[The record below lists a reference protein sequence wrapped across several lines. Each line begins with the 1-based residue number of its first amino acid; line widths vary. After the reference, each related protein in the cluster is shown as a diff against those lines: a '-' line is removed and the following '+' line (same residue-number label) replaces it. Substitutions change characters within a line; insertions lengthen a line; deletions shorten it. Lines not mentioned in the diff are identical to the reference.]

1 MERECVRVIETEYPD
16 LVLDAGT
23 SNFGEQYRNSMKN
36 KQLKAMQ
43 LNIILRSAC
52 ALLNSGGGIIS
63 LKLLNEDYDY
73 RIDGIG
79 SDIETGLGELVRG
92 AANKSFFEFIQQ
104 GKTLLIFVQTWCSGI
119 INGNEK
125 LPQLTAI
132 KSNAYKRS
140 YSRTIQMTP
149 LELENFLK
157 RGTKPVGNSDNSEE
171 DSDSSTEPVQKKR
184 SLSPEYETIKSPQCM
199 LDRTQFQYGE
209 ILGFTESRCVEFK
222 EFSGDRF
229 LERIKEVLP
238 KCISAFA
245 NTNGGFLIIGVKD
258 TERKVVGCGQFIEDP
273 GCFEELISSTVQKLN
288 TVHTC
293 TTGKDIK
300 YRLHVARVMEDSKQ
314 SSFLLI
320 LHVKQFCCGVFT
332 DSPDCWKVENGQ
344 IKRIEPDEW
353 TKTLLTTDPEMEELR
368 MNFQKELSVS
378 EAPPGCKSVFSIKD
392 AGCLDKLQ
400 QQLFKVEFNSG
411 RITVIPDHLSEELF
425 KCYPAL
431 EKLLP
436 KMKPAGGQGVL
447 IFSRSWA
454 VDIGLPKNWD
464 VICDVLLVSTKS
476 APLLYTIVRQ
486 TSDEVFKYSKDT
498 AFSIK
503 DKLVNPGGYAGK
515 LCVIPQIYLYR
526 DRESVQGGNAP
537 TVRLDNLQEAKR
549 KLEVQYPRAYSS
561 LKRNDIKAL
570 LRALTI
576 VLLSFRS
583 ILSDQLGCDFLNLL
597 TLEQFQ
603 ILHSKHNIEKCKKLF
618 VHGLPG
624 TGKTI
629 IAGQLIERIIN
640 TFHCKQD
647 EVLYICE
654 NNPLKKF
661 VSRNTN
667 CTCVTRK
674 SFMENIYTR
683 VKHIVVDEAQNFRT
697 EDGEW
702 YSKAERLRKASDTHL
717 NGPGVFWIFIDYF
730 QMSHIFSN
738 GLPRVEDQDPREEL
752 TRGVRNARKIH
763 ELVHLN
769 MKKIIELP
777 NNKMRRG
784 FLTKLADAANCG
796 HSLPGKVKKF
806 QKTRKEIAE
815 YIGDQ
820 IKHYLEAGNTTK
832 QMAILCSTEENCSIY
847 STLLQQ
853 ELKTLKLDFAKAGDF
868 DHPLNTII
876 LDSVRRFSGLEK
888 PIIFGVNPVPHQTQR
903 ELTANILVCLA
914 SRAMTQLHVLYEK

>member
-1 MERECVRVIETEYPD
+1 MEQESIRVIENEYPD

-23 SNFGEQYRNSMKN
+23 SNFGEQYRKCMKN
-36 KQLKAMQ
+36 KTLKVMQ

-52 ALLNSGGGIIS
+52 ALLNSGGGIITV
-63 LKLLNEDYDY
+63 KVLNEDYDY
-73 RIDGIG
+73 HIHGIG
-79 SDIETGLGELVRG
+79 SDIETGLGELVSG
-92 AANKSFFEFIQQ
+92 ATNKSFFEFIQQ
-104 GKTLLIFVQTWCSGI
+104 GKTLLIFVQTWCSS
-119 INGNEK
+119 NGNEK

-132 KSNAYKRS
+132 KSNVYKRLH
-140 YSRTIQMTP
+140 SRTIQLTP

-157 RGTKPVGNSDNSEE
+157 RGTKPVGNGDSSEE
-171 DSDSSTEPVQKKR
+171 DSDSSTEPVQKNH
-184 SLSPEYETIKSPQCM
+184 SLSPEYVTIKSPQCM

-209 ILGFTESRCVEFK
+209 ILGFTESTYIEFK
-222 EFSGDRF
+222 EFSGDKF

-238 KCISAFA
+238 KYISAFA
-245 NTNGGFLIIGVKD
+245 NTNGGFLIIGVND
-258 TERKVVGCGQFIEDP
+258 TKRKVVGCGQFIEDHR
-273 GCFEELISSTVQKLN
+273 CFEELVSRTVQKLN

-293 TTGKDIK
+293 TTGKDIN
-300 YRLHVARVMEDSKQ
+300 YRLNVASVLKDSKRRG
-314 SSFLLI
+314 FLLI
-320 LHVKQFCCGVFT
+320 LHVKPFCCVVFT

-344 IKRIEPDEW
+344 IKRVEPDEW
-353 TKTLLTTDPEMEELR
+353 TKTLLTTDPETEELR
-368 MNFQKELSVS
+368 LNFQKELS
-378 EAPPGCKSVFSIKD
+378 EAPPWCKPVFSIKD

-400 QQLFKVEFNSG
+400 QQLFKVEFNSSG
-411 RITVIPDHLSEELF
+411 ITVIPDHLSEELF
-425 KCYPAL
+425 KGYPGL

-436 KMKPAGGQGVL
+436 KMKPTGGQGVL

-476 APLLYTIVRQ
+476 APLLYTIVKHA
-486 TSDEVFKYSKDT
+486 SEEVFKYSKDT

-503 DKLVNPGGYAGK
+503 NKLVNPGGYAGK
-515 LCVIPQIYLYR
+515 LCVIPKIHLYR
-526 DRESVQGGNAP
+526 ERESVQGGNAP
-537 TVRLDNLQEAKR
+537 TVRLDNLREAKR
-549 KLEVQYPRAYSS
+549 NLEVQYPSAYSS

-583 ILSDQLGCDFLNLL
+583 SLSDQLGCDFLNLL

-640 TFHCKQD
+640 TFHCQQD

-661 VSRNTN
+661 VSKNTN

-674 SFMENIYTR
+674 KFMDSHYPK

-697 EDGEW
+697 EDGDW
-702 YSKAERLRKASDTHL
+702 YGKAEKLRTDEETHL
-717 NGPGVFWIFIDYF
+717 NGPGVFWIFMDYF
-730 QMSHIFSN
+730 QVSHIFSN
-738 GLPRVEDQDPREEL
+738 GLPNFEAQDPREEL
-752 TRGVRNARKIH
+752 TKGVRNARKIH

-777 NNKMRRG
+777 KNRMRHE
-784 FLTKLADAANCG
+784 FLTKLADEADCG
-796 HSLPGKVKKF
+796 HSLPGKVKIF
-806 QKTRKEIAE
+806 QKPRKEIAK
-815 YIGDQ
+815 YIGTK
-820 IKHYLEAGNTTK
+820 IKHYLESGNTTK
-832 QMAILCSTEENCSIY
+832 QMAILCSTGENCSIY
-847 STLLQQ
+847 RNLLQQ
-853 ELKTLKLDFAKAGDF
+853 ELKTLKLDFAKADDF
-868 DHPLNTII
+868 DHPSNTII

-888 PIIFGVNPVPHQTQR
+888 PIIFGINPVPHQTQS